1 MDVGDVAAGQ
11 HRVVLD
17 GETSGEASATCP
29 TPAKGTSGGGLAT
42 TGGEL
47 GLLGPVG
54 LLTLLG
60 GLGVCPRPPP
70 LSCAHNGPAA
80 RRRPRLWLSDKVLA
94 PGLSQTYG
102 DHIAPS
108 VPVEAGPAHSTIP
121 VRGRHGRHRCS
132 PPDR

>member
-1 MDVGDVAAGQ
+1 VDGSPISTPIDLGAQTADADGKVTFRWTVGDVAAGQ

-60 GLGVCPRPPP
+60 GLV
-70 LSCAHNGPAA
+70 LLVAT
-80 RRRPRLWLSDKVLA
+80 RRRA
-94 PGLSQTYG
+94 
-102 DHIAPS
+102 A
-108 VPVEAGPAHSTIP
+108 AHTE
-121 VRGRHGRHRCS
+121 
-132 PPDR
+132 